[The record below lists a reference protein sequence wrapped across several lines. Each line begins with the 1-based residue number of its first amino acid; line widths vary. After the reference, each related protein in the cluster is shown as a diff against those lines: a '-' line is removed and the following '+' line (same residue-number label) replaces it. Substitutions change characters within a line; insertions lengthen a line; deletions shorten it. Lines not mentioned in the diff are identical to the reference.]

1 MIAVFKKK
9 IPRVHKWQG
18 CRFSTVFGQHSQMHL
33 VCCLT
38 RTKHTHLYY
47 TRPICSPVDLQIAAA
62 AQVQL
67 APLQSTVEHIP
78 CLCFLYRPIKIFP
91 LMASL
96 LQVGESRILCLD
108 NELTP
113 SSYCSSKYSIN
124 HNNALS
130 SIPLVSSHAFN
141 GLQVD
146 TLSLRKSDLQGNLV
160 LLLLTYL
167 PKFRPKLKKMRRW
180 KRTEESWRVI
190 WWFYVVSIYQ
200 SIYPKTWK
208 PRAEAR
214 LMFYF
219 IEM

>member
-1 MIAVFKKK
+1 M
-9 IPRVHKWQG
+9 
-18 CRFSTVFGQHSQMHL
+18 
-33 VCCLT
+33 
-38 RTKHTHLYY
+38 
-47 TRPICSPVDLQIAAA
+47 DLQIAAA

-141 GLQVD
+141 GLQAD

-160 LLLLTYL
+160 PLLLTYL
-167 PKFRPKLKKMRRW
+167 PKFSPKLKKMRRW

-190 WWFYVVSIYQ
+190 WWFYVVSIYRFVLVLAGWTLRPENRQ
-200 SIYPKTWK
+200 LKPDWCSTLLRCSRSAQIWMILKAIYQLL
-208 PRAEAR
+208 R
-214 LMFYF
+214 
-219 IEM
+219 